1 VTVKIHCYSV
11 VSVISVIFALYPDPN
26 SMANTTLIM
35 SVFEI
40 EVVDMKA
47 PKLDLTSGLVG
58 MFFCC
63 ITFFLVCLVQVRLH
77 YFLQSRN
84 DRTINRIIRSSQVR
98 ELAKAIFIKH
108 YNCLLFN
115 KFPSDPWDLVPL
127 HCSGSSGTLGLII
140 TL

>member
-1 VTVKIHCYSV
+1 LRRWWSNSKWVKCGDVTIKIHYYSV
-11 VSVISVIFALYPDPN
+11 VSVIFALYPDPN
-26 SMANTTLIM
+26 SMANTTSLIM

-47 PKLDLTSGLVG
+47 PKLDLTSGLIG

-63 ITFFLVCLVQVRLH
+63 ITFILVCLVQVRLH

-98 ELAKAIFIKH
+98 ELVKAIFIKH
-108 YNCLLFN
+108 DNCLLFN
-115 KFPSDPWDLVPL
+115 KFPSDPCTVVRD
-127 HCSGSSGTLGLII
+127 
-140 TL
+140 